1 MIGIIL
7 SEKTDILK
15 QAECAFVMRSS
26 VQPLLQYYNS
36 KQK

>member
-1 MIGIIL
+1 MIETIL

-26 VQPLLQYYNS
+26 VQSLLQYYNS